1 MRNLI
6 LIFSL
11 SIFCYTVALPQISG
25 RVVDSQTGAGLQ
37 GATILSDNDL
47 RASTNA
53 DGYFSL
59 ALKNEDRLSLRISFV
74 GYAPKLLEVS
84 KTSSLLLIEMDPE
97 IQTIQ
102 EIIVTV
108 SGITESLLNST
119 GSVSSL
125 SLQNLQFHNSLVL
138 NDAVNQVP
146 GLNMSGGGYNTNRLT
161 IRGIG
166 SRSPYGSNRI
176 RAYLNDIP
184 LTTGDGTT
192 SIEEIDIAAM
202 GRIEV
207 LKGPSSA
214 VYGSGLGGAIRMWSL
229 QPTDD
234 DFSFTLSSEAGSFG
248 AFRSFVRAGHK
259 SEKGS
264 QSLFYSNSRTDGFRQ
279 NSRYSRNSLLFTSN
293 RSLRN
298 TGFKFTLIYTGVEAQ
313 IPSSVNL
320 SSFNS
325 DPRLAAPNWLA
336 VKGFEKYGKLL
347 AGISADTQL
356 KPDLSNKLSIF
367 TSFSD
372 PYESRP
378 FNIID
383 EKSMSAGIQDQIHL
397 SHGKFEIVAGAEVFL
412 EGYNWKIFET
422 VLGEQGELL
431 ADNREKR
438 FYLNTYALTRFKPGK
453 NFTAEFG
460 LNLNVLNY
468 SLDDFFAGDSTDLG
482 GDYRYDPV
490 LSPRL
495 GINYR
500 MGPQSS
506 LHASAGHGFS
516 APSPEETLLPD
527 GQINTGLKPET
538 GWNFDTGIRGKIHSG
553 RLSYDLTAYYIALSD
568 LLVTKRISEEIFT
581 GINAGK
587 TNHLGIE
594 ALLSLEVL
602 SPTIREEFELGFTS
616 SFSVSKNSFIDF
628 TDNDISY
635 SGNSL
640 PGIPSATLYNEMQMK
655 LFSAYGIIVTHRFTG
670 KQFMND
676 SNTSEN
682 GGWQIIDFRLSYS
695 GKIGERQHRIQIYGG
710 VKNLFDTNYAGMILV
725 NAPSFGGAAPR
736 YYYPA
741 LPRNYFGGVI
751 LEFL

>member
-6 LIFSL
+6 LTFTL
-11 SIFCYTVALPQISG
+11 SILCSSAALSQLSG
-25 RVVDSQTGAGLQ
+25 RVIDSQTGAGLP

-59 ALKNEDRLSLRISFV
+59 PLKNEDRVNLRISFV
-74 GYAPKLLEVS
+74 GYAPKIFEVS
-84 KTSSLLLIEMDPE
+84 KSPSSLVLEMDPE

-125 SLQNLQFHNSLVL
+125 TLQNLQVHNSIVL
-138 NDAVNQVP
+138 NDAINQVP

-184 LTTGDGTT
+184 LTTGDGAT
-192 SIEEIDIAAM
+192 SIEEIDIAAI

-229 QPTDD
+229 QPSDD
-234 DFSFTLSSEAGSFG
+234 DFSFAFSSEAGSFG
-248 AFRSFVRAGHK
+248 AFRSYLRAGHK
-259 SEKGS
+259 SEKGA
-264 QSLFYSNSRTDGFRQ
+264 QSLFYSNSRSEGFRQ
-279 NSRYSRNSLLFTSN
+279 NSRYTRNSLLFSSTRN
-293 RSLRN
+293 LRN
-298 TGFKFTLIYTGVEAQ
+298 TGLKFSLLYTGVEAQ

-320 SSFNS
+320 SSFSS

-336 VKGFEKYGKLL
+336 VKGFEQYRKLL

-356 KPDLSNKLSIF
+356 KPGLSNKLSVF

-378 FNIID
+378 FNILD
-383 EKSMSAGIQDQIHL
+383 ENSASAGVQDHIHI
-397 SHGKFEIVAGAEVFL
+397 SRGKFEIVAGAEAFL
-412 EGYNWKIFET
+412 EGFNWKIFET
-422 VLGEQGELL
+422 LQGEQGALL

-438 FYLNTYALTRFKPGK
+438 FYLNTFALTRFKPEK

-468 SLDDFFAGDSTDLG
+468 SLKDFFTGDSVDLG
-482 GDYRYDPV
+482 GKYRYNPV

-500 MGPQSS
+500 LGSQSS

-516 APSPEETLLPD
+516 APSLEETLLPD

-538 GWNFDTGIRGKIHSG
+538 GWNFDTGIRGKSLFG
-553 RLSYDLTAYYIALSD
+553 RFSYDFTAYYIALSN
-568 LLVTKRISEEIFT
+568 LLVTQRISEEIFS

-587 TNHLGIE
+587 TKHIGFE
-594 ALLSLEVL
+594 SFMSMEVF
-602 SPTIREEFELGFTS
+602 SPSIREKHELILTS
-616 SFSVSKNSFIDF
+616 SFSVSKNSFVDFID
-628 TDNDISY
+628 DNISY

-640 PGIPSATLYNEMQMK
+640 PGIPSSTFYNEIRLK
-655 LFSAYGIIVTHRFTG
+655 LFSAYGIMMTHRFSG
-670 KQFMND
+670 NQFMND
-676 SNTSEN
+676 SNTSEY
-682 GGWQIIDFRLSYS
+682 GGWQTIDLRLSFS
-695 GKIGERQHRIQIYGG
+695 RQIGEKQHRIQVYGG
-710 VKNLFDTNYAGMILV
+710 MKNLTDANYAGMILV

-741 LPRNYFGGVI
+741 LPRNYFGGVT
-751 LEFL
+751 LEFR